1 MANGKNRVTVGNV
14 LTALLVLFAAGTA
27 WGISNASIEKNSE
40 RMGKIETDFQ
50 EFESLVDARLAKIQ
64 ADTNSLNITVAEIA
78 NDVKWIK
85 ENQNK

>member
-27 WGISNASIEKNSE
+27 WGISNSSIEKNSE
-40 RMGKIETDFQ
+40 RMDKIEIDFQ